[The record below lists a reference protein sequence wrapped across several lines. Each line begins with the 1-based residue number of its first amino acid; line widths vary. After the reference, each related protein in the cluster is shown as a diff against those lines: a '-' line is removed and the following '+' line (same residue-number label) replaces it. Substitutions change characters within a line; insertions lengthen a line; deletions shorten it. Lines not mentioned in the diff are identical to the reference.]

1 MQLVII
7 TILFLPGPD
16 GYGHPTGILCFP
28 PNIPPD
34 ADYCFC
40 NNSAYPRYGVLGVP
54 QVRFIGSTSNITE
67 NEGILTVCAAVGHL
81 PGEIASVNV
90 TVSTQAGT
98 AIGN

>member
-40 NNSAYPRYGVLGVP
+40 NNSAYPRYGKD
-54 QVRFIGSTSNITE
+54 FITGCAHTSHKTKGGGTTGARGALAPLKFA
-67 NEGILTVCAAVGHL
+67 EGGLSPPYVMAL
-81 PGEIASVNV
+81 
-90 TVSTQAGT
+90 
-98 AIGN
+98 